1 MSSMCSVGSSFPSRR
16 PLKERIFVCPISSNC
31 DPTAFVTGFRGVPD
45 VGVTAG
51 ARGGA
56 STEGARGSDNLPAS
70 ADAGVWVVSD
80 SEELSST
87 ETLR

>member
-1 MSSMCSVGSSFPSRR
+1 
-16 PLKERIFVCPISSNC
+16 
-31 DPTAFVTGFRGVPD
+31 
-45 VGVTAG
+45 
-51 ARGGA
+51 
-56 STEGARGSDNLPAS
+56 LPAS